1 MEALTEDAESAGVKE
16 EDDDIV
22 DAIFGRSQVYEQLQG
37 LRTERRRGQQVK
49 LEHRPQPHVGSI

>member
-22 DAIFGRSQVYEQLQG
+22 DAIFGRSQVY
-37 LRTERRRGQQVK
+37 K
-49 LEHRPQPHVGSI
+49 